1 MIKKMKVRKQAV
13 PGAFTFFNLFFGF
26 LAIIQASQGRF
37 ENACWLILVAALFD
51 ALDGPTAR
59 ALKVST
65 PFGIEFDSIADIVSF
80 CTAPAVLTYLAFT
93 DGLHPL
99 MGAAISFVPLF
110 AGAFRLARFNLGA
123 AEGPS
128 PICLGLPSTVFAVTL
143 SAFGIFNS
151 RLMGTIGDPRIA
163 ILLVLLLSILMLS
176 HIPYPKLTYIGNSWH
191 SRVRV
196 IFFLLS
202 LAALTWWRG
211 LVLFPLTML
220 YVLGSLVRYAI
231 HKNDFDDEI
240 PTVTISQN
248 KEDTFVR

>member
-1 MIKKMKVRKQAV
+1 MKVRKQAV
-13 PGAFTFFNLFFGF
+13 PGALTFFNLFLGF

-37 ENACWLILVAALFD
+37 ENACWLILTASLFD

-80 CTAPAVLTYLAFT
+80 CTAPAVLTFFAFT

-128 PICLGLPSTVFAVTL
+128 PIYSGLPSTAFAVTV
-143 SAFGIFNS
+143 SAFGIFSS
-151 RLMGTIGDPRIA
+151 RLMGTIGDPRIG
-163 ILLVLLLSILMLS
+163 ILLVLTLSVLMVS
-176 HIPYPKLTYIGNSWH
+176 HTPYPKLTYIGNSWR

-196 IFFLLS
+196 IFFLLA

-211 LVLFPLTML
+211 LVLFPLAMM
-220 YVLGSLVRYAI
+220 YVFGNALRVAI
-231 HKNDFDDEI
+231 HHDRSDEEASRLTMKI
-240 PTVTISQN
+240 EE
-248 KEDTFVR
+248 EDQVVR